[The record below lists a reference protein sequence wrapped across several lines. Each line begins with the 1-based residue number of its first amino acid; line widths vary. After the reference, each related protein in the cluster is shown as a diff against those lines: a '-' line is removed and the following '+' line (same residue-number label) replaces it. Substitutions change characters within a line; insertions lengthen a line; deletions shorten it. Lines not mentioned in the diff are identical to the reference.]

1 MQTTTVEIRVDIE
14 GGPDHRHLEIS
25 ARGSLAASLR
35 SCILR
40 LGEHFTGDPEVQ
52 RLVDAVAAVPR
63 GGA

>member
-14 GGPDHRHLEIS
+14 GNDYQHLEIS

-40 LGEHFTGDPEVQ
+40 LGDHFTGDPEVQ